1 VLFRSVPSLRKVQS
15 HAVVELDDKYGTTVQ
30 ARLDHMGS
38 GLYQVLLVAAIG
50 GGSLA
55 ISLDPAA
62 AMNTALARA
71 YSMEGWQRSLLPT
84 LAAMGSI
91 LGLFIAGPLSDWR
104 GRKVVLVF
112 ALCMTACSQLLL
124 ASLPARFV
132 DASVVLA
139 LRFALGMSTSIQS
152 PVGMILVVESCPSS
166 ARAQIIFGIQ
176 MFTALGNVCEGFLVM
191 HFMPHFGEAA
201 SDNWRLYCMVM
212 GSTALAMVPLMS
224 CLLESPSFLA
234 VKGDAQTCVQVL
246 DKIARLH
253 GLPPLQDDVKIID
266 EVREEPMRNLW
277 DIAGVFRSMLVS
289 HFGLVVMLAMAD
301 SSRAFFVL
309 GSAYVWK
316 DLYQLMPPQRVDATV
331 LNVISTFAPVVGLII
346 SQRMLRFGV
355 RTIAFVC
362 SLQAAGAL
370 MSLMDPQVRS
380 HWGSLLACI
389 VLTKMT
395 YGPLHTCLALMKAE
409 SFPTEIR
416 VCAFAVISMVAEFS
430 GVMGQVLVENLKE
443 NQNASSWTAHRLN
456 LFFLLLMCSVLLCG
470 LLTYATPGQ
479 SGDGRKLREYLPGHE
494 LKQGAIRR
502 VRSDG
507 SITDFLEMQSD
518 SDSDGEH
525 ASMPLR
531 RPNTLPNLKRS
542 GMD

>member
-1 VLFRSVPSLRKVQS
+1 MRRVPSLRKVQS

-55 ISLDPAA
+55 ISLDSVA
-62 AMNTALARA
+62 AMNTAFARA
-71 YSMEGWQRSLLPT
+71 YSMEDWQRSLLPT
-84 LAAMGSI
+84 LAAMGSM
-91 LGLFIAGPLSDWR
+91 LGLFMAGPLSDWR
-104 GRKVVLVF
+104 GRKVVLVV
-112 ALCMTACSQLLL
+112 ALCMTACSHLLL
-124 ASLPARFV
+124 ATLPARFV

-139 LRFALGMSTSIQS
+139 LRFALGLSTSIQL
-152 PVGMILVVESCPSS
+152 PVGMILAVESCPSS

-176 MFTALGNVCEGFLVM
+176 MLNALGNVGEGFLVM
-191 HFMPHFGEAA
+191 NLMPHFGEAA
-201 SDNWRLYCMVM
+201 SDNWRLYCLFM

-266 EVREEPMRNLW
+266 EVKEEPMRNLW
-277 DIAGVFRSMLVS
+277 DIAGVFRSMIVS

-380 HWGSLLACI
+380 HWRSLLACI

-416 VCAFAVISMVAEFS
+416 VCAFAVISMVAELS
-430 GVMGQVLVENLKE
+430 GVMGQVLVEGLKE

-494 LKQGAIRR
+494 LKLGAIRR

-507 SITDFLEMQSD
+507 SITDFLEVQSD
-518 SDSDGEH
+518 SDSDGEQ

-531 RPNTLPNLKRS
+531 RPSTVPNLKRS